1 MSLSTI
7 DNDPTGKKDFESN
20 NHLPSLAMALSMY
33 YPLNRRDFIKHQ
45 HDLGNSSFD
54 ADDYNDYL
62 SANHDL
68 LRPLGTALDDIPA
81 MTVCVPIA
89 IDEGMGNIAATLRQ
103 ITKSAKNLEGS
114 AEVILWVNHN
124 YSAPDVE
131 HGFDEILSLAN
142 LHTNGKVHFSAALDI
157 IPDDARTMSRI
168 RTDMMNALIVR
179 AEQNDYPVN
188 HPVLWLDADTTF
200 IAKNAFS
207 KICEDASSCPVPAFH
222 QPQLNWSAD
231 WIDPTVPLDTATKA
245 FIVDELQRRA
255 EAKSVEKMRGSYLEE
270 PGMFFPLDAYILA
283 GGCDLEYDVE
293 ESHGLIH
300 GLNTIP
306 MSKLVSEYYADRY
319 AALSDNRRGH
329 NSFGHPTRKLSPDIR
344 IHTSGR
350 RIREELG
357 RYGLAALG
365 DRSAGYP
372 GSDPNQEYR
381 LFTDYLRMPKE
392 TRRLS
397 AWRAKRHLKAKNQ
410 QLPPE
415 DAARIAKTIDKMF

>member
-1 MSLSTI
+1 
-7 DNDPTGKKDFESN
+7 
-20 NHLPSLAMALSMY
+20 MY

-45 HDLGNSSFD
+45 HDVGKKDFD
-54 ADDYNDYL
+54 ADDYASYL
-62 SANHDL
+62 TANHEL
-68 LRPLGTALDDIPA
+68 LRPVDTALDYVPS
-81 MTVCVPIA
+81 MTVCIPIA
-89 IDEGMGNIAATLRQ
+89 IDEGVENIAATLTQ
-103 ITKSAKNLEGS
+103 VAKSAKNLDG
-114 AEVILWVNHN
+114 ATEVILWVNHN
-124 YSAPDVE
+124 HTAPDV
-131 HGFDEILSLAN
+131 DESFIEVLNLAKP
-142 LHTNGKVHFSAALDI
+142 HTNDQIHFSAALDI

-231 WIDPTVPLDTATKA
+231 WIDPTSPLDTVTKA

-255 EAKSVEKMRGSYLEE
+255 EAKSTKKMHGSYLEE

-283 GGCDLEYDVE
+283 GGCDLEYAVE

-300 GLNTIP
+300 GLNTLPLNDQI
-306 MSKLVSEYYADRY
+306 SDYYASRY
-319 AALSDNRRGH
+319 AALSDDNP
-329 NSFGHPTRKLSPDIR
+329 NQKSFGRPTRKLSPDIR

-381 LFTDYLRMPKE
+381 LFTDYLKMPKE

-397 AWRAKRHLKAKNQ
+397 AWRAKRHLKAKNK
-410 QLPPE
+410 QLASA
-415 DAARIAKTIDKMF
+415 DAARIAKTIDKLFS

>member
-1 MSLSTI
+1 
-7 DNDPTGKKDFESN
+7 
-20 NHLPSLAMALSMY
+20 MY

-45 HDLGNSSFD
+45 HDVGKKSFD
-54 ADDYNDYL
+54 ADDYASYL
-62 SANHDL
+62 TANHEL
-68 LRPLGTALDDIPA
+68 LRPVDTALDYVPS
-81 MTVCVPIA
+81 MTVCIPIA
-89 IDEGMGNIAATLRQ
+89 IDEGVENIAATLTQ
-103 ITKSAKNLEGS
+103 VAKSAKNLDG
-114 AEVILWVNHN
+114 ATEVILWVNHDHT
-124 YSAPDVE
+124 APDV
-131 HGFDEILSLAN
+131 DESFIEVLNLAKS
-142 LHTNGKVHFSAALDI
+142 HTNDRIHFSAALDI

-231 WIDPTVPLDTATKA
+231 WIDPTSPLDTVTKA

-255 EAKSVEKMRGSYLEE
+255 EAKSTKKMHGSYLEE

-283 GGCDLEYDVE
+283 GGCDLEYAVE

-300 GLNTIP
+300 GLNTLPLNDQI
-306 MSKLVSEYYADRY
+306 SDYYASRY
-319 AALSDNRRGH
+319 AALSDGNP
-329 NSFGHPTRKLSPDIR
+329 NQKSFGRPTRKLSPDIR

-357 RYGLAALG
+357 A
-365 DRSAGYP
+365 
-372 GSDPNQEYR
+372 
-381 LFTDYLRMPKE
+381 MV
-392 TRRLS
+392 
-397 AWRAKRHLKAKNQ
+397 
-410 QLPPE
+410 
-415 DAARIAKTIDKMF
+415 